1 MFELIGVLLPR
12 PAVANIDR
20 LDQSS
25 DKACRLVVSLPDL
38 LFISARLDLL
48 YPKHL
53 TFALSNSLPSLSQ
66 VADLGA
72 WYIVIPF
79 LIFLFPKHLTFVLSN
94 SLLYPSLSQAPNLG
108 ALYIVIPSCYF
119 RGSFSIRTFLVQ
131 AHNPKYPNLVH
142 KARGH
147 CTLVSMCGS
156 IWNKSTLAFSLQN
169 LTNFD
174 SHEWSMWKTYKI
186 CLILFF
192 LILFVQTCLNLSNST
207 LTMPQSSSSIP
218 AINCSFSQSARPKR
232 EKSQTMAVS

>member
-53 TFALSNSLPSLSQ
+53 TFALSNSLPFLSQ

-79 LIFLFPKHLTFVLSN
+79 FIFLYPMHLTFVLVNSLLYPKHLTFLPATSVVLF
-94 SLLYPSLSQAPNLG
+94 LSEL
-108 ALYIVIPSCYF
+108 F
-119 RGSFSIRTFLVQ
+119 
-131 AHNPKYPNLVH
+131 
-142 KARGH
+142 
-147 CTLVSMCGS
+147 
-156 IWNKSTLAFSLQN
+156 
-169 LTNFD
+169 
-174 SHEWSMWKTYKI
+174 WSK
-186 CLILFF
+186 LIT
-192 LILFVQTCLNLSNST
+192 QST
-207 LTMPQSSSSIP
+207 LTWSTWLEDIVFFSRCVAQFKTNLLLPFLSKIWQILTVINEVCEKHIRFVLSSSFSFFSYKLVSIYQIP
-218 AINCSFSQSARPKR
+218 LWRCRSPLLQFLP
-232 EKSQTMAVS
+232 

>member
-1 MFELIGVLLPR
+1 MSEMFELIGVLLPR

-79 LIFLFPKHLTFVLSN
+79 LIFL
-94 SLLYPSLSQAPNLG
+94 
-108 ALYIVIPSCYF
+108 
-119 RGSFSIRTFLVQ
+119 
-131 AHNPKYPNLVH
+131 
-142 KARGH
+142 
-147 CTLVSMCGS
+147 
-156 IWNKSTLAFSLQN
+156 
-169 LTNFD
+169 
-174 SHEWSMWKTYKI
+174 
-186 CLILFF
+186 
-192 LILFVQTCLNLSNST
+192 
-207 LTMPQSSSSIP
+207 
-218 AINCSFSQSARPKR
+218 
-232 EKSQTMAVS
+232 

>member
-1 MFELIGVLLPR
+1 MSEMFELIDVLLPR

-79 LIFLFPKHLTFVLSN
+79 FIFLYPMHLTFVLGN
-94 SLLYPSLSQAPNLG
+94 SLFYPKHL
-108 ALYIVIPSCYF
+108 
-119 RGSFSIRTFLVQ
+119 
-131 AHNPKYPNLVH
+131 
-142 KARGH
+142 
-147 CTLVSMCGS
+147 TLVLG
-156 IWNKSTLAFSLQN
+156 
-169 LTNFD
+169 
-174 SHEWSMWKTYKI
+174 
-186 CLILFF
+186 
-192 LILFVQTCLNLSNST
+192 LS
-207 LTMPQSSSSIP
+207 
-218 AINCSFSQSARPKR
+218 
-232 EKSQTMAVS
+232 